1 MNLAFTHS
9 YPQLWNS
16 CHQILFSHCPSLLL
30 SAASSQG
37 ILAPGSL
44 GLHKPLLF
52 LDISIIM
59 WWSRTLCSLKSFL
72 PKMSL
77 TQPQSF
83 TSMVI
88 QPKLC
93 YHQSQ
98 QLFQIFEFMNL
109 SLYSLVPILSPF
121 SLQNPIILKSHW
133 DLESMDPIPE
143 LLLFFYD
150 LFTFC
155 SLRWLFHS
163 VSSSSTLILTRQG
176 LPQATTPFYESNGSC
191 TPYSVNPLATRE
203 GPPMLLSKTKN
214 SIWALSP
221 PVFLFKGSS
230 ISLFFL
236 SQSFTSSSFCCPLPH
251 SYLFTSMPLFLSS

>member
-1 MNLAFTHS
+1 
-9 YPQLWNS
+9 
-16 CHQILFSHCPSLLL
+16 
-30 SAASSQG
+30 
-37 ILAPGSL
+37 
-44 GLHKPLLF
+44 
-52 LDISIIM
+52 M
-59 WWSRTLCSLKSFL
+59 WWSRTLRSLKSFL
-72 PKMSL
+72 PKLFL

-88 QPKLC
+88 QPTLC

-109 SLYSLVPILSPF
+109 SLYSLVPILSSF
-121 SLQNPIILKSHW
+121 SLQNPTILKSHW

-155 SLRWLFHS
+155 SLRWRFHS
-163 VSSSSTLILTRQG
+163 VSSSSTLILIRQG
-176 LPQATTPFYESNGSC
+176 LPQATTPYSVNC

-221 PVFLFKGSS
+221 PVFLFKGSR

-236 SQSFTSSSFCCPLPH
+236 SQSFTSSRFCCPLAH